1 MALVEPRAEA
11 ATQPGLDLLRGRTGW
26 WVLVAVLLLMP
37 LVAGDFILFQV
48 FGWTFTLGLIALSLM
63 LLGGLGGMVSL
74 LQGTVAGVAGYALAI
89 FGESGVAS
97 ISLGWPW
104 WAALPLALAIA
115 TLFGTLS
122 GALAVRTSGIYT
134 IMITLAIA
142 SGFFYFVRQNY
153 ELFNGFNG
161 FSQVTPP
168 ALFGVDWRGPVAFYY
183 LSLGTAAAGYLLVLY
198 VSRAPFGLAL
208 QGVRDNERRMAALG
222 FHVTAHRIAAW
233 ALAAFIAAVGGVLLT
248 WQNSQISPG
257 TVDVARAIDVLIV
270 AVIGGL
276 ARPIGPFIGAFVFV
290 VLSTFAMDALTAA
303 GLSPE
308 RFRML
313 VGLGFLAIV
322 LASEDGVLGLWERWQ
337 ARRGRDPLTGERP

>member
-1 MALVEPRAEA
+1 MALAEDAPA
-11 ATQPGLDLLRGRTGW
+11 AEFDLLRASTGW
-26 WVLVAVLLLMP
+26 WVLIAVLLLMP
-37 LVAGDFILFQV
+37 LIANDFVLFQV
-48 FGWTFTLGLIALSLM
+48 FGWTFVLGLIALSLM
-63 LLGGLGGMVSL
+63 FLAGYGGMVSL
-74 LQGTVAGVAGYALAI
+74 LQGTVAGMAGYAVAI
-89 FGESGVAS
+89 LGTSGVSS

-104 WAALPLALAIA
+104 WAAVPLALLIA
-115 TLFGTLS
+115 TAF
-122 GALAVRTSGIYT
+122 GALAGALAARTSGIYT

-153 ELFNGFNG
+153 DVFNGFNG

-168 ALFGVDWRGPVAFYY
+168 MLFGVDWRGPVAFYY
-183 LSLGTAAAGYLLVLY
+183 LSLGVAALGYLLVLY

-222 FHVTAHRIAAW
+222 FDVFAHRVAAW

-248 WQNSQISPG
+248 WQNSQVSPG

-276 ARPIGPFIGAFVFV
+276 ARPIGPFVGAFVFV
-290 VLSTFAMDALTAA
+290 VLSTFAMDALAA
-303 GLSPE
+303 VGLAPE

-313 VGLGFLAIV
+313 VGLGFLLIV
-322 LASEDGVLGLWERWQ
+322 FFSEDGLLGLWERFR
-337 ARRGRDPLTGERP
+337 ARRGRDPLRDAR